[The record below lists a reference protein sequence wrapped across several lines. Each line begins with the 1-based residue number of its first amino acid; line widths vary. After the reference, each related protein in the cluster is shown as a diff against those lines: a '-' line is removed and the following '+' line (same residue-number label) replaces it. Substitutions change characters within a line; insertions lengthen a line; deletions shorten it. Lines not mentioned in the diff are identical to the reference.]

1 MVATSGNTTRKEQ
14 YAFVENYLLFDR
26 NDEKLG
32 ESRRREGLR
41 LLPPRKARVGA
52 FSMAK

>member
-26 NDEKLG
+26 NAEKFD
-32 ESRRREGLR
+32 RREGLR